1 MPVLTAPS
9 DEMDADGRHRD
20 LPYLLP
26 NDEQERQR
34 LDYQHFLLRLV
45 LSGNCFA
52 PVHDLLCR
60 GGNVLDVGCG
70 TGKWGH
76 ELATAYPKARVAGFD
91 VEDMRRTTSPP
102 LNYQFSQ
109 GNVLNGLPFA
119 AHTFDY
125 VHQRLLVAGI
135 PLDTWPWVV
144 AELRRVTRPG
154 GWIELVEMGT
164 TFHHVGPATQQWI
177 AWWMVICDLR
187 GIDASKMSQ
196 IGVLLKHAGLCNIQT
211 ETKTLPVGSW
221 GGRIGRLLAQ
231 DMLSGWLRTRP
242 LAQTVLGV
250 PAEAF
255 EQVMSQLETEWNSY
269 HTSYELYLACGQV
282 ESAE

>member
-1 MPVLTAPS
+1 MDHIFQRVQEGRRYTGLFHFLRRKKQHTPFNWEPTMPVLTAPS
-9 DEMDADGRHRD
+9 DAVDADGRHRD
-20 LPYLLP
+20 IPYLLP

-34 LDYQHFLLRLV
+34 LDFRHFLLRLV

-70 TGKWGH
+70 TGKWGQ
-76 ELATAYPKARVAGFD
+76 EIATAYPKARVTGFD
-91 VEDMRRTTSPP
+91 VEDMQRTTSPL

-119 AHTFDY
+119 SHTFDY

-144 AELRRVTRPG
+144 AELRRVTRPS

-164 TFHHVGPATQQWI
+164 SYPA
-177 AWWMVICDLR
+177 MDSVVD
-187 GIDASKMSQ
+187 G
-196 IGVLLKHAGLCNIQT
+196 H
-211 ETKTLPVGSW
+211 
-221 GGRIGRLLAQ
+221 
-231 DMLSGWLRTRP
+231 
-242 LAQTVLGV
+242 
-250 PAEAF
+250 
-255 EQVMSQLETEWNSY
+255 
-269 HTSYELYLACGQV
+269 LYLTRDRCLEDVAAWRAVQACWTL
-282 ESAE
+282 

>member
-1 MPVLTAPS
+1 M
-9 DEMDADGRHRD
+9 
-20 LPYLLP
+20 
-26 NDEQERQR
+26 
-34 LDYQHFLLRLV
+34 
-45 LSGNCFA
+45 
-52 PVHDLLCR
+52 
-60 GGNVLDVGCG
+60 LDVGCG
-70 TGKWGH
+70 TGKWGQ
-76 ELATAYPKARVAGFD
+76 EIATAYPKARVIGFD
-91 VEDMRRTTSPP
+91 VADMQRTASPL

-119 AHTFDY
+119 SHTFDY

-144 AELRRVTRPG
+144 TELRRVTRPG

-177 AWWMVICDLR
+177 AWWMAICALR

-196 IGVLLKHAGLCNIQT
+196 LGVLLKQAGLCNIRA
-211 ETKTLPVGSW
+211 ETKTLPVGNW

-231 DMLSGWLRTRP
+231 DMLSGWPSTRP
-242 LAQTVLGV
+242 LAQTLLGV

-255 EQVMSQLETEWNSY
+255 EQVMSQLEREWNSY
-269 HTSYELYLACGQV
+269 HTTYELYLAYGQV
-282 ESAE
+282 ESHT